1 MSPAIEQDVR
11 LGATVLGEARC
22 RFAVWAPRAQRVE
35 VHILGPQERLAP
47 LSPGERGYHSGVL
60 ENVEPGTPYLYR
72 LDGAIERPDPASRF
86 QPRGVHGPSAV
97 VHPRAF
103 AWSDA
108 GWRGI
113 PLEKC
118 IFYELHIGAYT
129 PEATFEA
136 VIPHLDEL
144 GDLGVTAI
152 ELMPVAQFPGD
163 RNWGYDGVR
172 PYAVQNSYGGPEG
185 LQRLVDACHRRGLAV
200 ALDVVYNH
208 IGPEGNHLA
217 DFGPYFSDR
226 YRTPWGPALNFDGPG
241 SDEVRRF
248 FIENA
253 LDWITEFHIDA
264 LRLDALH
271 AICDLSALPFIEE
284 LAIAVHERASD
295 LGRRVYLIAE
305 NERNDSRLLRPRE
318 LGGCGLDAQWN
329 DDFHHALHALLTG
342 ARVGYYQDFGELAHL
357 ATAWREGYVYSGQYS
372 RYRRRRH
379 GNSSRDLPA
388 HQFVVFSQNHDQV
401 GNRPHGE
408 RLSALVSFEALKLAA
423 GSVLLSPF
431 VPLLFMGEEYGEPA
445 PFQYFVSHAD
455 PTVIEAVRRGR
466 REEFAGFG
474 WEETEVPDPQARETF
489 LRSRLDRARKRGG
502 RDRILREFYRELIRL
517 RKTVPALASLSKE
530 RMQVTV
536 SESEDGLLCARRW
549 AEGSEVFAAFHFGAD
564 QATVRLALPAGT
576 WHKRLDSAEERW
588 LGTGSALPAS
598 LESGGELELR
608 FSRQSVALFERAR

>member
-1 MSPAIEQDVR
+1 MEQDVR
-11 LGATVLGEARC
+11 LGATVLGAARC
-22 RFAVWAPRAQRVE
+22 RFTVWAPRAQRAE

-47 LSPGERGYHSGVL
+47 LSPGERGYHTGVL

-86 QPRGVHGPSAV
+86 QPRGAHGPSAV
-97 VHPRAF
+97 VDLHAF
-103 AWSDA
+103 AWGDA

-113 PLEKC
+113 ALEEC
-118 IFYELHIGAYT
+118 IFYELHIGTYT
-129 PEATFEA
+129 PEGTFDA
-136 VIPHLDEL
+136 IIPRLDEL
-144 GDLGVTAI
+144 GGLGVTAI
-152 ELMPVAQFPGD
+152 ELMPVAQFVGD

-172 PYAVQNSYGGPEG
+172 PHAVQNSYGGPEG

-226 YRTPWGPALNFDGPG
+226 YRTPWGPAMNFDGPH

-271 AICDLSALPFIEE
+271 AICDLSARPFLEE

-295 LGRRVYLIAE
+295 LGRRVHLIAE
-305 NERNDSRLLRPRE
+305 NERNDSRFLRPRE

-379 GNSSRDLPA
+379 GNSARDLPA

-408 RLSALVSFEALKLAA
+408 RLSTLVSFEALKLAA

-431 VPLLFMGEEYGEPA
+431 VPLLFMGEEYAAPA
-445 PFQYFVSHAD
+445 PFHYFVSHAD

-474 WEETEVPDPQARETF
+474 WEETEVPDPQAQETF
-489 LRSRLDRARKRGG
+489 LRSRLDQARERGG
-502 RDRILREFYRELIRL
+502 RHRVLREFYRELIRL

-530 RMQVTV
+530 RMQVTT

-564 QATVRLALPAGT
+564 HATVRLTLPAGT

-588 LGTGSALPAS
+588 LGTGSALPVS
-598 LESGGELELR
+598 LESEGELEVR